1 MILDNVTIC
10 DVSGE
15 RTATV
20 RIEEGRITEIA
31 DAIEGAER
39 IDASG
44 KVLLPALV
52 DTNVRLRDGRLTG
65 KHLSEL
71 AKSALAG
78 GVGTVVLSPDSAPA
92 VDDAISLEFVQN
104 HRNGC
109 EGARV
114 ETAIA
119 ATIDDERF
127 SNIAILLGRG
137 AVAPY
142 MTTSISNHLAVRIA
156 EYVKMFGGTLFCRAF
171 DRNLSSNGVMNEGA
185 VAQQL
190 GLVGIPPLGETV
202 HVARMI
208 EIAREFGIAVVFK
221 SIASPRSIEMIS
233 AAKREGVD
241 VRCEMSLHHLLKSDE
256 ACEGFNT
263 VAKLDPPLPSEADV
277 QKLREAFEAGAVDLL
292 TLLHQPNSP
301 VNKEVA
307 FADAAYGCESIV
319 DALPL
324 LHTKLVA
331 SGWIGWQRLVE
342 LCVTNPARSIGKKA
356 GSVGIGSTDL
366 VLFDPTPV
374 KMVENRQSLY
384 DGETLYGEIVEF
396 FRAS

>member
-1 MILDNVTIC
+1 
-10 DVSGE
+10 
-15 RTATV
+15 
-20 RIEEGRITEIA
+20 
-31 DAIEGAER
+31 
-39 IDASG
+39 
-44 KVLLPALV
+44 
-52 DTNVRLRDGRLTG
+52 
-65 KHLSEL
+65 
-71 AKSALAG
+71 
-78 GVGTVVLSPDSAPA
+78 
-92 VDDAISLEFVQN
+92 
-104 HRNGC
+104 
-109 EGARV
+109 
-114 ETAIA
+114 
-119 ATIDDERF
+119 
-127 SNIAILLGRG
+127 
-137 AVAPY
+137 
-142 MTTSISNHLAVRIA
+142 
-156 EYVKMFGGTLFCRAF
+156 
-171 DRNLSSNGVMNEGA
+171 
-185 VAQQL
+185 
-190 GLVGIPPLGETV
+190 
-202 HVARMI
+202 
-208 EIAREFGIAVVFK
+208 
-221 SIASPRSIEMIS
+221 MIS